1 MTRDLARAVARCR
14 ARLTLVA
21 LLVLAG
27 CQSAPRPPVTGALP
41 LERAVD
47 AATDDAIDRLTRQQ
61 SLLTRLFDR
70 GTPIYLAP
78 VLQAGSREQTVTTLR
93 VRALIAAHLA
103 SASRGRVLRPVT
115 ADAAALGE
123 LRLDTTLTAVMLPD
137 GRRATDRMALA
148 LRVVDLQDGRVLA
161 HSQVTVVDPDLDGTP
176 VARYRDSPFTLPPAP
191 SPAPETAAPGGALTE
206 RERTAPI
213 ARLDEA
219 DAAYGA
225 GRYDEALQRYRAV
238 AALPGADT
246 LQATI
251 GSYLAAVRA
260 GRDADARDAFSRIV
274 AIGLTT
280 RALGVK
286 LLFTPGRT
294 SYLDDPAI
302 SGPYAGWLRE
312 IARQVG
318 DAAVCL
324 QVVGHASRTGSEE
337 YNLILSGQRAEAVRT
352 QLEAANPALVRR
364 IATAG
369 VGWRENLVGTGT
381 DDLRDAVDRRVEFKV
396 ADCR

>member
-1 MTRDLARAVARCR
+1 MSRRDLAHAFARCR
-14 ARLTLVA
+14 GGLTLVV
-21 LLVLAG
+21 LLALAG
-27 CQSAPRPPVTGALP
+27 CQSTPRPPVTGALP
-41 LERAVD
+41 LARAVD
-47 AATDDAIDRLTRQQ
+47 VATDDAVDQLTRQQ
-61 SLLTRLFDR
+61 PLLARLFDR
-70 GTPIYLAP
+70 GTSIYLAP

-93 VRALIAAHLA
+93 VRTLIAAHLTRA
-103 SASRGRVLRPVT
+103 SHGRVLRPVI
-115 ADAAALGE
+115 AAEAAALGE
-123 LRLDTTLTAVMLPD
+123 LRLDTTLTAVTLPD

-148 LRVVDLQDGRVLA
+148 LRVVNLQDGRELV
-161 HSQVTVVDPDLDGTP
+161 HSQVMVADPDLDGTP
-176 VARYRDSPFTLPPAP
+176 VARHRDSPFTLPPV
-191 SPAPETAAPGGALTE
+191 PAPEATIPDSGLTE
-206 RERTAPI
+206 RERTVPI

-225 GRYDEALQRYRAV
+225 GRYGEALGLYRAA

-251 GSYLAAVRA
+251 GRYLAAVRA
-260 GRDADARDAFSRIV
+260 GREGEARDAFSRIV

-294 SYLDDPAI
+294 SYIDDPAI

-312 IARQVG
+312 IARQASEAV
-318 DAAVCL
+318 VCL
-324 QVVGHASRTGSEE
+324 QVVGHSSHTGSEE
-337 YNLILSGQRAEAVRT
+337 YNRVLSGQRAEVVRT
-352 QLEAANPALVRR
+352 QLEAASPALAHR